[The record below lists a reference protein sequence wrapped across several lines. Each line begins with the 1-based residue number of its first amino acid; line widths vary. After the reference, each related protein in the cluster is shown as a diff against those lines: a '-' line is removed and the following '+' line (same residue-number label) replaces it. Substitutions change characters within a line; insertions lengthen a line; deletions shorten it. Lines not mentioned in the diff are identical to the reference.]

1 MKKAKEVE
9 INLKIFYNKRYK
21 LNKKIAGEGQSL
33 IESEK
38 TQLQM
43 NMEEGSLARLMENVL
58 IAASRLAGTGVC
70 MYDLK
75 DFFRSDDMD
84 RINNAFRG
92 HYCSFCQ
99 MVRSLPGGRDS
110 CIKSDVIDAVAIGE
124 AYGRPFFHTCH
135 VGLTELVVPVFYR
148 HQMIAVVFIG
158 QCRLEGET
166 KFETVASRL
175 ASFGADTVRMEQY
188 YKELPLVDRSQLLSA
203 AKLLDLSLRY
213 IVENSGREAL
223 GAYFKSTR
231 QDYVSQAIRFIEDHY
246 LEGITAKDVVNQVHL
261 NQSYFS
267 RVFNKATG
275 MSIVDYIHHVRLT
288 KAKSLLEK
296 TSIPISSISVNLGYS
311 DQNYF
316 TRTFTRHI
324 GQSPSEYRKS
334 LKKD

>member
-1 MKKAKEVE
+1 MEKVKKVE
-9 INLKIFYNKRYK
+9 ANRKILYNKRYK
-21 LNKKIAGEGQSL
+21 LNKNIAGEDQAL
-33 IESEK
+33 IQSEK
-38 TQLQM
+38 TQLHM

-58 IAASRLAGTGVC
+58 MAASRLAGTGVC

-84 RINNAFRG
+84 RINNSFRG

-158 QCRLEGET
+158 QCRLDTET

-175 ASFGADTVRMEQY
+175 TSFGVDAEKMEQY
-188 YKELPLVDRSQLLSA
+188 YEKLPLVDRSQLLSA

-213 IVENSGREAL
+213 IVENCGKEAL
-223 GAYFKSTR
+223 SAYFRSSR

-246 LEGITAKDVVNQVHL
+246 LEGITAKDVINHVHL

-267 RVFNKATG
+267 RVL
-275 MSIVDYIHHVRLT
+275 SRRP
-288 KAKSLLEK
+288 E
-296 TSIPISSISVNLGYS
+296 
-311 DQNYF
+311 
-316 TRTFTRHI
+316 
-324 GQSPSEYRKS
+324 
-334 LKKD
+334 